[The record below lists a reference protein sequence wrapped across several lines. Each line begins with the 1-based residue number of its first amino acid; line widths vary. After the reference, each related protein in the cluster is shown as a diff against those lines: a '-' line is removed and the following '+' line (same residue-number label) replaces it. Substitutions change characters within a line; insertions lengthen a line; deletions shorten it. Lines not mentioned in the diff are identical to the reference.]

1 MIFVF
6 FRRGQLRLFG
16 RRFFRRRVLPFRVVI
31 NRFARRR
38 HIIAFSLFVRI
49 IGVSGVV
56 GIIKPPRR
64 VAVERRPRFVH
75 IIIVAVLAPITAVAV
90 RVQIINRA
98 VRVRVRR
105 VVEIG
110 NGLFRVFVRNGIRRR
125 FDGFGRFDRVRRR
138 NFFRVFNDFSLSGR
152 FFRRFRRFGVLRII
166 NGLSVFVDVVRIAVR
181 VDVIRLSVFIDV
193 IRRSAFVDIV
203 RRAVRVQIIRRAVR
217 VDVIRRSRFVHII
230 NVAVFVRVRLRFF
243 ADRRR
248 RIEIDRLPVFVDD
261 ESLTVFVDIVRIAVL
276 IDVIRRPVFVDVIRL
291 TVFVDVVRI
300 AVFVQIVR
308 VSVFVGVIFRVA
320 DITVQ
325 ALILLNLN
333 GLTAVV
339 PFGVPIVVHVVRGQF
354 GGGDLFLVPVRIP
367 VAPVVV
373 VVEPRLVGRLLRQG
387 QRFVQIDRPVGQVDL
402 RLFARFRG
410 GRAAVGDRFGR
421 RLFGGRSGNMALF
434 VIARRVRRIVIVVNG
449 RRNGLRPGERL
460 FRGVLRDLIFDRL
473 GVNDFFCFGLLFRQS
488 LRQRA
493 RLRFGDDARL
503 FRQDF
508 LLNVRLRFGDDP
520 RLLRQRFPLNFRLRF
535 GDDARLLRQRLPLNF
550 RLRFGDDAGLLRQRF
565 PLNFRLRF
573 GDDAGL
579 LRQRLAL
586 NRALRFRDS
595 RRDDAG
601 LGRQSLRL
609 NIGLGFRH
617 GLRHDARLFRQSFPL
632 DFRLRF
638 GDDARLLRQRLA
650 LNRALRF
657 RHRRRDRL
665 GLGGDGFGLRRLLR
679 ADHGL
684 GDGLRLRRQRF
695 LAHRFLRF
703 GQSRRDFLRLFGK
716 RLRHQ
721 SRLKTLRFLL
731 PVNQLPHRFRQN
743 RALRSGDDVRDQAR
757 LFFGAHAP
765 AGRGGRGNER
775 RRGGQAAFRH
785 RLFLHFQNFF
795 LRLNLRLRHRFRL
808 RGDRGFALN
817 GGGGVVVFDHD
828 LRGLSR
834 DLPESAVFLNRRKQR
849 RQSFVRMLL
858 RFGDRLG
865 DHASLNFRR
874 ALLGFGKRLR
884 HRAGGHFLT
893 LRKDLRHR
901 FRLRFRHGFSRF
913 QLSLSQ
919 RLHQRFDAFRPQFG
933 RSRPLHDDAAA
944 LNGDTLHGNG
954 DGLSLRRLQILHA
967 QFVLNAGN
975 FRRGIGRRQSFP
987 RAFQRF
993 RQFGGFLPARR
1004 IVARFG
1010 QRFRQQFH
1018 VAARVFLRLLHD
1030 RQLALVHFFLR
1041 RRQSVRDRFSLR
1053 LFFAGNQFLA
1063 VVVFGFVILAVL
1075 LAFQIFQIVADVPPP
1090 RNVRQ
1095 GRARVVVDFQQHVVV
1110 ARDQIFAQNMQLTID
1125 VDEPLRLYIRI
1136 LFPVRRRAGEFR
1148 LPFFGIL
1155 FRRAHLFSTTTALS
1169 GVRAGGHGRTDTTTP
1184 QINIYLIRGVL
1195 SVRQTVRAAG
1205 SARRGAEPP
1214 PCLRG
1219 FRFFPR
1225 GSTKRR
1231 TSCRR
1236 CLRAR

>member
-125 FDGFGRFDRVRRR
+125 FGGFDGFGRFDRVRRR

-308 VSVFVGVIFRVA
+308 VSVFVGVIFRAA

-520 RLLRQRFPLNFRLRF
+520 RLLRQRLPLNFRLRF
-535 GDDARLLRQRLPLNF
+535 GDDPRLLRQRLPLNF
-550 RLRFGDDAGLLRQRF
+550 RLRFGDDARLLRQRF

-573 GDDAGL
+573 GDDAG
-579 LRQRLAL
+579 
-586 NRALRFRDS
+586 
-595 RRDDAG
+595 
-601 LGRQSLRL
+601 
-609 NIGLGFRH
+609 
-617 GLRHDARLFRQSFPL
+617 
-632 DFRLRF
+632 
-638 GDDARLLRQRLA
+638 LLRQRLA

-865 DHASLNFRR
+865 DHASLNFRC

-944 LNGDTLHGNG
+944 LNGDALHGNG

-987 RAFQRF
+987 RTFQRF

-1041 RRQSVRDRFSLR
+1041 RRQSVRDRFRLR